1 MECSITLIILQM
13 QNKSSSE
20 SKAKS
25 NGLKLKIKCRENP
38 HVMKFIEGM
47 LVEVT
52 SYEKGFEGSWFIAVI
67 VKSLENDRFLV
78 EYRTLR
84 TDNKTEFLR
93 EEADASCIRYPPPI
107 IRRVK
112 PFEVLDRIDAW
123 SKSGWW
129 EGHIV
134 QVLNG
139 SLYMVHFPY
148 TNEDLVLEHCK
159 LRTHQEWIDGKWFA
173 DLKVNKSPKDDESF
187 LYFMQSK

>member
-1 MECSITLIILQM
+1 M
-13 QNKSSSE
+13 QNKSSSG
-20 SKAKS
+20 SQAKS
-25 NGLKLKIKCRENP
+25 NGLKLKIKCRAKP
-38 HVMKFIEGM
+38 HVMKFIKGM

-52 SYEKGFEGSWFIAVI
+52 SYVKGFEGSWFIAVI
-67 VKSLENDRFLV
+67 VKSLENEKFLV

-93 EEADASCIRYPPPI
+93 EEVDASCIRYPPPV

-112 PFEVLDRIDAW
+112 PFEVLDRVDAW

-139 SLYMVHFPY
+139 SLYTVHFTY
-148 TNEDLVLEHCK
+148 TNEDLVLEHRK
-159 LRTHQEWIDGKWFA
+159 LRPHQEWIDGKWFA
-173 DLKVNKSPKDDESF
+173 DLKVSKFHKEYN
-187 LYFMQSK
+187 YFSSIICIS